1 MLHACSIGWL
11 GQRVRYLFSY
21 TGCVMIVKRTVSFI
35 FCKLCIHLHENERK
49 CERSKAKEVY
59 WPTDNQQATE
69 SSGIFGGRS
78 LVFFLPKMTDNPVN
92 VVAIG
97 KEKKIII
104 KSHIPTHIGE
114 VFLQNVFSTCR
125 KIRDCK
131 LKRDKTN

>member
-1 MLHACSIGWL
+1 M
-11 GQRVRYLFSY
+11 
-21 TGCVMIVKRTVSFI
+21 
-35 FCKLCIHLHENERK
+35 
-49 CERSKAKEVY
+49 
-59 WPTDNQQATE
+59 
-69 SSGIFGGRS
+69 
-78 LVFFLPKMTDNPVN
+78 FFLPKMTDNPLN

-114 VFLQNVFSTCR
+114 VFLQKNVFSTCR

>member
-1 MLHACSIGWL
+1 M
-11 GQRVRYLFSY
+11 
-21 TGCVMIVKRTVSFI
+21 
-35 FCKLCIHLHENERK
+35 
-49 CERSKAKEVY
+49 
-59 WPTDNQQATE
+59 
-69 SSGIFGGRS
+69 
-78 LVFFLPKMTDNPVN
+78 FFLPKMTDNPVN

-131 LKRDKTN
+131 RDKTN